1 MAKKDN
7 RIKIINNDRNHGL
20 LYSRAMGILNTIV
33 KFIMNWDLD
42 ELISN
47 QNVLYILYKKTRVLK
62 QDIIIYILETI

>member
-7 RIKIINNDRNHGL
+7 RIKIINNDRNQGL

-42 ELISN
+42 DPISN

>member
-1 MAKKDN
+1 
-7 RIKIINNDRNHGL
+7 
-20 LYSRAMGILNTIV
+20 MGILNTIV

-42 ELISN
+42 DPISN